1 MLDDS
6 ALERSSVAA
15 NCAMNRERGLAG
27 PNSYTKELGF
37 DPLGWVRGRPDAAW
51 LDLCCGS
58 GRALIEAS
66 RWLTMMGDPD
76 GVRLVGVDLVDY
88 FAEPPVE
95 QRVEFLTASIAA
107 WLPHGSFDLITC
119 VHGLHYVGDKL
130 GVLARALTWL
140 RPGGLFVA
148 DLDLANV
155 KAPGGPRRLAAQLR
169 AQGVAYDGRRR
180 RLTCEGPRILKLP
193 YEYVGADDHAGP
205 NYTGQPVV
213 DSHYR

>member
-1 MLDDS
+1 LLGEA

-27 PNSYTKELGF
+27 PNSYAKELDF
-37 DPLGWVRGRPDAAW
+37 DPLDWVRGRPDATW

-66 RWLTMMGDPD
+66 RRLAAMDEPD
-76 GVRLVGVDLVDY
+76 GVRLIGVDLVDY
-88 FAEPPVE
+88 FAPPGDDL
-95 QRVEFLTASIAA
+95 RVELVTASI
-107 WLPHGSFDLITC
+107 GSWQPTGTFDLITC

-130 GVLARALTWL
+130 GALARAVNWL

-155 KAPGGPRRLAAQLR
+155 RVPVGGRGLAAHLR
-169 AQGVAYDGRRR
+169 AQRVGYDARHHRI
-180 RLTCEGPRILKLP
+180 TCEGPRKLELP
-193 YEYVGADDHAGP
+193 YEYLGADDHAGP